1 MQRLEVSDKVPF
13 IHKCTDD
20 SKDIYDND
28 DDGDNDEVDD
38 DDEDLRN
45 VFGEPSTCPSRCVG
59 RGLFSAKITIIMIF
73 IDDDVL
79 Y

>member
-1 MQRLEVSDKVPF
+1 MRYLADKVPF

-59 RGLFSAKITIIMIF
+59 
-73 IDDDVL
+73 
-79 Y
+79 